1 MIAAARFS
9 ELASRGQISLV
20 VPAFSL
26 AEPHVALSGRKVY
39 FNSQIC
45 RQGRLRLSKD
55 RMEVT
60 KKMKR
65 IPKRLCDLEETE
77 RKTTWQP

>member
-45 RQGRLRLSKD
+45 RQEILI
-55 RMEVT
+55 V
-60 KKMKR
+60 
-65 IPKRLCDLEETE
+65 E
-77 RKTTWQP
+77 R